1 MTSLPIGQSQASVQ
15 VRKSCSQATMAYSTI
30 QASSTNAF
38 DMDSFR
44 SMNIDSMG
52 DHTWQYRV
60 GSLHF
65 PQQAVVEERQAA
77 VVGVHTTGGQKSY
90 FEALYAFDKPKHPY
104 HQGSV
109 TFGNFWQGGKNVFA
123 MSASKNDDLFL
134 SGLPINNSRV
144 LEFNLETSNS
154 TGASVDRRLTTFLEY
169 IQVVKCYVDN
179 VAVAI

>member
-1 MTSLPIGQSQASVQ
+1 
-15 VRKSCSQATMAYSTI
+15 MAYSAI
-30 QASSTNAF
+30 QLSSTNAL
-38 DMDSFR
+38 DQDSFK
-44 SMNIDSMG
+44 SMTIDSLG
-52 DHTWQYRV
+52 DLTWQYRV

-65 PQQAVVEERQAA
+65 PQQPVVEDNDNET
-77 VVGVHTTGGQKSY
+77 VGMTSGAKSY

-109 TFGNFWQGGKNVFA
+109 TLGGFSNDGKNVFA

-144 LEFNLETSNS
+144 LEFNFETSNS
-154 TGASVDRRLTTFLEY
+154 TGASEDRRLTTFLEY